1 MSDLLAADEMRGGSR
16 RRGSLVCPEEAG
28 AALGEASSRVWR
40 SDLLRYPP
48 GHFGADGDLIS
59 PWTFWEK
66 EI

>member
-1 MSDLLAADEMRGGSR
+1 M
-16 RRGSLVCPEEAG
+16 CPEEAG